1 MNMTSRM
8 VLGAALAAGALT
20 AIPAQA
26 DEGPFMMRLR
36 GVYLDFAQ
44 KSDAFSI
51 TPLDGATINIP
62 SDAVTLNKKWIPD
75 IDLEWFFTPN
85 ISSEL
90 VLTYPQSQDVTVAV
104 PGVGAVA
111 LGSFKHLPP
120 TLTVKYNFM
129 PGQDFRPYVGIG
141 VNVTFIS
148 DVKLSVPAAAS
159 PTGATLPLDLDS
171 TSVGFA
177 GQLGFDYKFADHW
190 FGNVDVKWVQLGSD
204 VKIKDTGDVVT
215 KVHLDPW
222 LLGVGI
228 GYRF

>member
-1 MNMTSRM
+1 MKNTSRF
-8 VLGAALAAGALT
+8 VVAAALAAGAF
-20 AIPAQA
+20 AAVPAQA

-51 TPLDGATINIP
+51 TPLGAATPIDIP
-62 SDAVTLNKKWIPD
+62 SDAVTVNKKWIPD

-90 VLTYPQSQDVTVAV
+90 VLTFPQSQDVTVAV
-104 PGVGAVA
+104 PGVGDVA

-159 PTGATLPLDLDS
+159 PTGADLPLDLDS
-171 TSVGFA
+171 SSVGFA
-177 GQLGFDYKFADHW
+177 AQAGLDYKFAEHW
-190 FGNVDVKWVQLGSD
+190 FGNVDVKWVQLDSD
-204 VKIKDTGDVVT
+204 VKANGATIT
-215 KVHLDPW
+215 KVKLDPW
-222 LLGVGI
+222 LIGVGI